1 MTPSLSG
8 RMAWMFDGVRPI
20 IRLASDPTASGRP
33 SFMSTA
39 TTEGSL
45 RTIPR
50 PRTYTNVFAVP
61 RSTAMSRPSRER
73 RFSAMSGSPRR
84 MAAGAGG
91 GPGARWC
98 GHRLRDDANLH
109 KADAREVHPELG
121 FFRTPDAGADAALRK

>member
-1 MTPSLSG
+1 MTPSLRG
-8 RMAWMFDGVRPI
+8 RIAWMFDGVRPI
-20 IRLASDPTASGRP
+20 IRLASAPTASGRP

-39 TTEGSL
+39 TTDGSF

-61 RSTAMSRPSRER
+61 RSTAMSRPSKER

-91 GPGARWC
+91 GPGTLWGA
-98 GHRLRDDANLH
+98 HRLRDDACLH
-109 KADAREVHPELG
+109 KAVARELHSELG
-121 FFRTPDAGADAALRK
+121 FWRYPGAGVDAML